1 MTGGASGWCFLT
13 YLPADDK
20 EEWLAVSLRSAAPD
34 QMAAE
39 KLPRSVVELLGDFLP
54 DAAPGL
60 RVGFDRA
67 GVDDFLNDRQVL
79 REAGPAG
86 RSGAADGM
94 VCGGGLQGVSGG
106 GCHVGGFGF
115 SRRRR
120 RWRVFVSGQ
129 EQFQLG
135 GVELLAF
142 GPEDPAHEGVDF
154 LLEQGY
160 LLTQLRVFLLAG
172 SERGAQFG
180 FPWSHAWRVA
190 CRATPGQENVVII
203 SRSAERFPGG

>member
-39 KLPRSVVELLGDFLP
+39 KLPRSVVELFGDFLP

-67 GVDDFLNDRQVL
+67 GVDDFLNDRKML
-79 REAGPAG
+79 REPGPAG
-86 RSGAADGM
+86 RFGAPDGV
-94 VCGGGLQGVSGG
+94 VCGGGLQGVSGD
-106 GCHVGGFGF
+106 GCHVGGVGF
-115 SRRRR
+115 SRWRG

-129 EQFQLG
+129 EKLQLG

-154 LLEQGY
+154 LLEEGHF
-160 LLTQLRVFLLAG
+160 LTQLRVFLLAG
-172 SERGAQFG
+172 SERGGPFG
-180 FPWSHAWRVA
+180 FPWSHAGYVA
-190 CRATPGQENVVII
+190 CRAAPGQENVVII
-203 SRSAERFPGG
+203 SRSGAAPLEG